1 MKELIEKA
9 FEVHDA
15 LKNCALGTHCDR
27 CGYINNGCFDCLMLD
42 TVNVIERMIEEI
54 DNGQFLSGVQK

>member
-1 MKELIEKA
+1 MKELIERA

-15 LKNCALGTHCDR
+15 LKNCALGTHCNR

-42 TVNVIERMIEEI
+42 AANVIERMIEKI
-54 DNGQFLSGVQK
+54 DNG

>member
-1 MKELIEKA
+1 MEKLIKRA
-9 FEVHDA
+9 FEVSDA

-42 TVNVIERMIEEI
+42 ASNVIERILKEI
-54 DNGQFLSGVQK
+54 SHG